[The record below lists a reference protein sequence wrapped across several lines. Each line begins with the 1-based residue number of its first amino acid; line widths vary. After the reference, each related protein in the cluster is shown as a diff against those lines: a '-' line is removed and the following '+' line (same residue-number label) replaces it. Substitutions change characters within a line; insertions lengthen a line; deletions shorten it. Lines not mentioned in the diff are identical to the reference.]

1 MRFTG
6 KVTVALKE
14 GIFDP
19 QGDAIKNS
27 LNSLG
32 LGQVSGVRVGKHIVV
47 EVEAESEDEAKRM
60 LTAMAE
66 KLLANPVLEV
76 FRVTDLQS
84 GCDK

>member
-6 KVTVALKE
+6 KVTVELKE

-27 LNSLG
+27 LNTLG
-32 LGQVSGVRVGKHIVV
+32 LGPVSGVRVGKHIVV
-47 EVEAESEDEAKRM
+47 DVDAESEEEAKR
-60 LTAMAE
+60 LLAVMAE

-76 FRVTDLQS
+76 FHIADLKS
-84 GCDK
+84 RCDK